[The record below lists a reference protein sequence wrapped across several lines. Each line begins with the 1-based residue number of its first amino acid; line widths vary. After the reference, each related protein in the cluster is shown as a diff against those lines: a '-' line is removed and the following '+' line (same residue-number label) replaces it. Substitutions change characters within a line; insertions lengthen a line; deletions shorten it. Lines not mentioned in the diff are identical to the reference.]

1 MGNRLHPL
9 LLNNN
14 QYSYLNNSFSP
25 GSSIILNSD
34 LNFLSFIKNFFNNLN
49 LNLHS
54 FFLKRIDSNIY
65 LFFYFYSNKQIKVKN
80 KYISNIF
87 LSKRKK
93 RISYKKKTIF
103 SKLSLRKKNYLD
115 LYFFLLSF
123 SFYYYNTKKIYL
135 SLINL
140 NYFKGFYFKENKKN
154 KYNNLNKFYLK
165 RNRKTFLHLKY
176 HLKNNIL
183 KLYNLKHYRL
193 LLNYSYI
200 RQNNFF
206 YKSRFIYKK
215 AFNLPSY
222 LRGFDLLLFHSF
234 LYQSS
239 KILGFYLK
247 NLIELNFHTQK
258 GLRKNR
264 ILYFFKR
271 FFYSFIRLNKEKNY
285 FFRKFSS
292 FLILK
297 GKFKKDGR
305 KKKKIIKFDFAVKKQ
320 KKDSFIDY
328 YTQDIF
334 TRFGSLNLILY
345 LKGQS
350 FNYNFPSNFFIKS
363 RFSNKNSSLLNLLKK
378 NKAFRLLFYFIFVLY
393 HAKFIPKI
401 QSSKKKKEKRKN
413 QFIKIR
419 K

>member
-25 GSSIILNSD
+25 GSSITLNFD
-34 LNFLSFIKNFFNNLN
+34 LIFLSFIRNFFNNLN

-54 FFLKRIDSNIY
+54 FFLRRIDSNIY

-80 KYISNIF
+80 KYISNI
-87 LSKRKK
+87 LLPKKK
-93 RISYKKKTIF
+93 RISNRKKTIF

-135 SLINL
+135 SLVNL

-154 KYNNLNKFYLK
+154 KNNFYWR

-176 HLKNNIL
+176 NFKNNIL
-183 KLYNLKHYRL
+183 KLDSLKHSRL

-200 RQNNFF
+200 RRNKYFP
-206 YKSRFIYKK
+206 KSRFIYKK
-215 AFNLPSY
+215 AFNLPNY

-247 NLIELNFHTQK
+247 NLIELNFHAQK

-285 FFRKFSS
+285 FFRKLSS

-305 KKKKIIKFDFAVKKQ
+305 KKKKIIKFGFAIKRQ

-334 TRFGSLNLILY
+334 TRFGSLNFVLY
-345 LKGQS
+345 LRGQS

-363 RFSNKNSSLLNLLKK
+363 RFNNENSNLLNLLKK

-393 HAKFIPKI
+393 HAKFISKT
-401 QSSKKKKEKRKN
+401 QSSKKKKKKRKN
-413 QFIKIR
+413 QFIKIC